1 MRNLLIVVGLLAIVP
16 LCGVCAED
24 QSGVRIPLPLN
35 TPERVRILPDQK
47 NGLVVFE
54 IDGRPVAQLDPRG
67 LSGVRPPP
75 PIDPP
80 ARVRILTD
88 QKAGTV
94 TFEIDGK
101 PVARID
107 RLGLW
112 ANGVR
117 VSGDIR
123 YSGTVMNTPVDA
135 PR

>member
-1 MRNLLIVVGLLAIVP
+1 MA
-16 LCGVCAED
+16 AD
-24 QSGVRIPLPLN
+24 HQSGVRIPLPLN

-54 IDGRPVAQLDPRG
+54 IDGNPVAQLDPSG

-80 ARVRILTD
+80 GRVRMLTD

-101 PVARID
+101 PVAKMD

-112 ANGVR
+112 ANGIR
-117 VSGDIR
+117 VTGDVS
-123 YSGTVMNTPVDA
+123 YSGAVMNTPVET
-135 PR
+135 PH